1 MWDFLKK
8 TDVPIDNFSKT
19 WITWES
25 EIAKLFCSPSIK
37 AEVQDGKK
45 MKLFFQKLFS
55 ETCFYL
61 APTAAVK
68 TQVIL
73 KHLHLLFPMHGG
85 RISKRIQGGVP
96 SKLENKLVLIF
107 EVNCT
112 LLFTSFTDY

>member
-8 TDVPIDNFSKT
+8 TDVQIDNFSKT

-25 EIAKLFCSPSIK
+25 EIAKLFSSPSIK
-37 AEVQDGKK
+37 AELQDGKN
-45 MKLFFQKLFS
+45 MNLFLQKLFS
-55 ETCFYL
+55 ETFFHL

-73 KHLHLLFPMHGG
+73 KNLHLLFPMHGG
-85 RISKRIQGGVP
+85 RASKRIQVGVP

-107 EVNCT
+107 QVN
-112 LLFTSFTDY
+112 FN